1 MIWQKQ
7 RVRNNEQWRVHN
19 KTITVQYANN
29 HYNLQQ
35 LIQKIQNDCTNTD
48 STNSVHH
55 KMSTHN
61 GIVLEPTIEEC
72 SCATTH
78 DARNAMF
85 EPISEC
91 SVYGLWRR
99 PRRVA
104 RQRVPKSK
112 RRKATAV
119 PSPFGGSGHR
129 LLLTSCFYVGQLLL
143 QRWPASASG
152 RHPWRAHG
160 LTQRSTIEWGSPR
173 WWVFWVRTLTPVDD
187 SDCSNFVCLAV
198 VTFTHHLE
206 HQIAAICF
214 TDVVTDFSNRT
225 GEVGMSL

>member
-1 MIWQKQ
+1 MQI
-7 RVRNNEQWRVHN
+7 
-19 KTITVQYANN
+19 ITN
-29 HYNLQQ
+29 NLQQ
-35 LIQKIQNDCTNTD
+35 LILKIQNDCTNTD

-61 GIVLEPTIEEC
+61 GIVLEPTIGEC

-99 PRRVA
+99 PRRMA
-104 RQRVPKSK
+104 QRVPKSK

-119 PSPFGGSGHR
+119 PSLFGGSGHR

-160 LTQRSTIEWGSPR
+160 LTQRSTIEWGSPGC
-173 WWVFWVRTLTPVDD
+173 WLDY
-187 SDCSNFVCLAV
+187 CSRFCW
-198 VTFTHHLE
+198 
-206 HQIAAICF
+206 AALM
-214 TDVVTDFSNRT
+214 TSN
-225 GEVGMSL
+225 MSLNRQLSQILG

>member
-91 SVYGLWRR
+91 SVFTWS
-99 PRRVA
+99 VA
-104 RQRVPKSK
+104 QTTADGTASAKVNKVNGDGKRQRS
-112 RRKATAV
+112 RRFSAAV
-119 PSPFGGSGHR
+119 ASACF
-129 LLLTSCFYVGQLLL
+129 LLLSSHVGQHLL

-160 LTQRSTIEWGSPR
+160 LTQRSTIEWGSPGC
-173 WWVFWVRTLTPVDD
+173 WLDY
-187 SDCSNFVCLAV
+187 CSRFCW
-198 VTFTHHLE
+198 
-206 HQIAAICF
+206 AALM
-214 TDVVTDFSNRT
+214 TSN
-225 GEVGMSL
+225 MSLNSQLSQILS